1 MAIITRCDV
10 FIISL
15 LRSDDDDLPKEM
27 RRQATIQ
34 EFSPWIGA
42 HILDQLSF
50 QIIIAHILV
59 LFHEPTSYFLRK
71 PCKKRVLRLLS
82 DRALIEA
89 LFKRYLKV
97 ISRAALINT
106 QRAVSLLET
115 VINEIRC
122 SRP

>member
-59 LFHEPTSYFLRK
+59 LFHESSSYFLRK

-82 DRALIEA
+82 DRELIEA
-89 LFKRYLKV
+89 LLRYLKV